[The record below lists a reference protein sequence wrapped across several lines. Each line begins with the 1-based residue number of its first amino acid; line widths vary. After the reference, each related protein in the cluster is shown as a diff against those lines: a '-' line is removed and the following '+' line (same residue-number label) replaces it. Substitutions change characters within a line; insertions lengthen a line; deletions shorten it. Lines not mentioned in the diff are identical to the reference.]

1 MYVCVCNGISDR
13 DVRRAIREG
22 ATTMPA
28 LCAELPLA
36 NRCGRC
42 VDAARELLDAA
53 GGDGANAGAG
63 ALPAG
68 CAA

>member
-13 DVRRAIREG
+13 DVRRVIRAG
-22 ATTMPA
+22 ATTMGA

-36 NRCGRC
+36 DRCGRC
-42 VDAARELLDAA
+42 ADAARQLLDAA

-63 ALPAG
+63 TLPAG